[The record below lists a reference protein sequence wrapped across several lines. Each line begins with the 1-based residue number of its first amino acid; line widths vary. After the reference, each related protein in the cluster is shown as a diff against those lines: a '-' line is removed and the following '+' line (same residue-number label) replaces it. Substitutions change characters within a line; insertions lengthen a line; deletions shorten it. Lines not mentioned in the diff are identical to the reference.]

1 MKRNPEAVAEA
12 IREARS
18 IAIVSHVNPDGD
30 TIGCATA
37 MRLGLLSMGKEVSLF
52 CEDAVPDNLAFLP
65 GACMFRTPADND
77 GPFDLLLS
85 VDVSD
90 VGRMGK
96 CETLR
101 KVSRKT
107 AQIDHH
113 GTNPEFM
120 EINSVDGNAPAA
132 SLLVRE
138 QLRVLGVE
146 LTADIAKCLYTGIS
160 TDTGNFAF
168 ASTNAE
174 CFDVMSEL
182 MKAGL
187 PLAELN
193 RMLFRVKSRP
203 QVKLLSRALES
214 LTFRGYGQQIAV
226 MKLTQK
232 DFEESGA
239 QSQHADTIVNY
250 GLDTTGTTMAL
261 LAREAGGGVIKMSL
275 RAKEPA
281 RVDDVAQKF
290 NGGGHEQAAGITMQG
305 TLDEATERVL
315 AEMERKIK
323 AE

>member
-1 MKRNPEAVAEA
+1 MKRNPEAIAEA
-12 IREARS
+12 IREAKT
-18 IAIVSHVNPDGD
+18 IAVVSHVNPDGD

-52 CEDAVPDNLAFLP
+52 CEDPVPDNLAFLP
-65 GACMFRTPADND
+65 GACMFRTPEQNE

-96 CETLR
+96 CEALR

-120 EINSVDGNAPAA
+120 EINSVDGDAPAA

-138 QLRVLGVE
+138 QLKVLGVE
-146 LTADIAKCLYTGIS
+146 LTSEIAKCLYTGIS

-193 RMLFRVKSRP
+193 RILFRVKSRP
-203 QVKLLSRALES
+203 QVRLLSKALES

-232 DFEESGA
+232 DFDESGA

-250 GLDTTGTTMAL
+250 GLDTIGTTMAL
-261 LAREAGGGVIKMSL
+261 LAREAGDGKIKMSL

-281 RVDDVAQKF
+281 RVDDIAKKF
-290 NGGGHEQAAGITMQG
+290 NGGGHEQAAGITMPG
-305 TLDEATERVL
+305 TLDEAAERVL
-315 AEMERKIK
+315 TEMERKIK

>member
-1 MKRNPEAVAEA
+1 MKRNPEAIAEA
-12 IREARS
+12 IREAET
-18 IAIVSHVNPDGD
+18 IAVVSHVNPDGD

-37 MRLGLLSMGKEVSLF
+37 MRLGLLSMGKKVSLF
-52 CEDAVPDNLAFLP
+52 CEDPVPDNLAFLP
-65 GACMFRTPADND
+65 GACMFRTPEESE

-90 VGRMGK
+90 VGRMGR
-96 CETLR
+96 CEALR

-120 EINSVDGNAPAA
+120 EINSVDGDAPAA
-132 SLLVRE
+132 CLLVRE
-138 QLRVLGVE
+138 QLKVLGVE
-146 LTADIAKCLYTGIS
+146 LTAEIAKCLYTGIS

-193 RMLFRVKSRP
+193 RILFRVKSRP
-203 QVKLLSRALES
+203 QVRLLSRALES

-232 DFEESGA
+232 DFDESGA
-239 QSQHADTIVNY
+239 QGQHADTIVNY
-250 GLDTTGTTMAL
+250 GLDTIGTTMAL
-261 LAREAGGGVIKMSL
+261 LARETSDGKIKMSL

-281 RVDDVAQKF
+281 RVDDIAQKF
-290 NGGGHEQAAGITMQG
+290 KGGGHEQAAGITMQG
-305 TLDEATERVL
+305 TLDEAAERVL

>member
-1 MKRNPEAVAEA
+1 MKRNPEAIAEA
-12 IREARS
+12 IREAKT
-18 IAIVSHVNPDGD
+18 IAVVSHVNPDGD

-52 CEDAVPDNLAFLP
+52 CEDPVPDNLAFLP
-65 GACMFRTPADND
+65 GACMFRTPEESE

-90 VGRMGK
+90 VGRMGR
-96 CETLR
+96 CEALR

-120 EINSVDGNAPAA
+120 EINSVDGEAPAA
-132 SLLVRE
+132 CLLVRE
-138 QLRVLGVE
+138 QLKVLGVE
-146 LTADIAKCLYTGIS
+146 LPAEIAKCLYTGIS

-193 RMLFRVKSRP
+193 RILFRVKSRP
-203 QVKLLSRALES
+203 QVRLLSRALES

-226 MKLTQK
+226 MKLTKK
-232 DFEESGA
+232 DFDESGA

-250 GLDTTGTTMAL
+250 GLDTIGTTMAL
-261 LAREAGGGVIKMSL
+261 LAREAGDGMIKMSL

-281 RVDDVAQKF
+281 RVDDIAQEF

-305 TLDEATERVL
+305 TLDEAAERVL

>member
-1 MKRNPEAVAEA
+1 M
-12 IREARS
+12 
-18 IAIVSHVNPDGD
+18 
-30 TIGCATA
+30 
-37 MRLGLLSMGKEVSLF
+37 
-52 CEDAVPDNLAFLP
+52 
-65 GACMFRTPADND
+65 
-77 GPFDLLLS
+77 
-85 VDVSD
+85 
-90 VGRMGK
+90 
-96 CETLR
+96 
-101 KVSRKT
+101 
-107 AQIDHH
+107 
-113 GTNPEFM
+113 
-120 EINSVDGNAPAA
+120 
-132 SLLVRE
+132 
-138 QLRVLGVE
+138 LGVE
-146 LTADIAKCLYTGIS
+146 LTAEIAKCLYTGIS

-193 RMLFRVKSRP
+193 RILFRVKSRP
-203 QVKLLSRALES
+203 QVRLLSKALES

-232 DFEESGA
+232 DFDESGA

-250 GLDTTGTTMAL
+250 GLDTIGTTMAL
-261 LAREAGGGVIKMSL
+261 LAREAGDGMIKMSL

-290 NGGGHEQAAGITMQG
+290 NGGGHEQAAGITMHG
-305 TLDEATERVL
+305 TLDEAAERVI

>member
-1 MKRNPEAVAEA
+1 MKRNPEAIAEA
-12 IREARS
+12 IREAKT
-18 IAIVSHVNPDGD
+18 IAVVSHVNPDGD

-52 CEDAVPDNLAFLP
+52 CEDPVPDNLAFLP
-65 GACMFRTPADND
+65 GACMFRTPEENE

-90 VGRMGK
+90 TGRMGI
-96 CETLR
+96 CEALR
-101 KVSRKT
+101 KLSRRT

-113 GTNPEFM
+113 GTNPKFM
-120 EINSVDGNAPAA
+120 EINSVDGDAPAA
-132 SLLVRE
+132 CLLVRE
-138 QLRVLGVE
+138 QLKALGVE

-193 RMLFRVKSRP
+193 RILFRVKSRP
-203 QVKLLSRALES
+203 QVKLLGRALAS

-232 DFEESGA
+232 DFDESGA

-250 GLDTTGTTMAL
+250 GLDTIGTTMAL
-261 LAREAGGGVIKMSL
+261 LAREAGAGMIKMSL

-281 RVDDVAQKF
+281 RVDDIAQKF

-305 TLDEATERVL
+305 TLDEAAERVI

>member
-1 MKRNPEAVAEA
+1 MKRNPEAIAEA
-12 IREARS
+12 IREAHT
-18 IAIVSHVNPDGD
+18 IAVVSHVNPDGD

-37 MRLGLLSMGKEVSLF
+37 MRLGLLSLGKEVSLF
-52 CEDAVPDNLAFLP
+52 CEDPVPDNLAFLP
-65 GACMFRTPADND
+65 GAYMFRTPGEND

-90 VGRMGK
+90 IGRMGS
-96 CETLR
+96 CEALR

-138 QLRVLGVE
+138 QLKVLGVK
-146 LTADIAKCLYTGIS
+146 LTEDIAKCLYTGIS

-168 ASTNAE
+168 SATNAE
-174 CFDVMSEL
+174 CFEVMSEL

-193 RMLFRVKSRP
+193 RILFRVKSRP
-203 QVKLLSRALES
+203 QVKLLGRALES
-214 LTFRGYGQQIAV
+214 LTFRGYGQIAV
-226 MKLTQK
+226 MKLTKK
-232 DFEESGA
+232 DFDDSNA
-239 QSQHADTIVNY
+239 KSQHADTIVNY

-261 LAREAGGGVIKMSL
+261 LAREAGDGTIKMSL

-281 RVDDVAQKF
+281 RVDDIAQKF

-305 TLDEATERVL
+305 TLDEAAERVL

>member
-1 MKRNPEAVAEA
+1 MKRNPEAIAEA
-12 IREARS
+12 IREAKT
-18 IAIVSHVNPDGD
+18 IAVVSHVNPDGD

-52 CEDAVPDNLAFLP
+52 CEDPVPDNLAFLP
-65 GACMFRTPADND
+65 GACMFRTPEENE

-90 VGRMGK
+90 TGRMGI
-96 CETLR
+96 CEALR
-101 KVSRKT
+101 RASRKT

-120 EINSVDGNAPAA
+120 EINSVDGDAPAA

-138 QLRVLGVE
+138 QLKVLGVE
-146 LTADIAKCLYTGIS
+146 LTAEIAKCLYTGIS

-193 RMLFRVKSRP
+193 RILFRVKSRP
-203 QVKLLSRALES
+203 QVKLLGRALAS

-232 DFEESGA
+232 DFDESGA

-250 GLDTTGTTMAL
+250 GLDTIGTTMAL
-261 LAREAGGGVIKMSL
+261 LAREAGDGKIKMSL

-281 RVDDVAQKF
+281 RVDDIAKKF
-290 NGGGHEQAAGITMQG
+290 NGGGHEQAAGITMPG
-305 TLDEATERVL
+305 TLDEAAERVL
-315 AEMERKIK
+315 TEMERKIK

>member
-1 MKRNPEAVAEA
+1 MKRNPEAIAEA
-12 IREARS
+12 IREAKT
-18 IAIVSHVNPDGD
+18 IAVVSHVNPDGD

-52 CEDAVPDNLAFLP
+52 CEDPVPDNLAFLP
-65 GACMFRTPADND
+65 GACMFRTPEENE

-90 VGRMGK
+90 TGRMGI
-96 CETLR
+96 CEALR
-101 KVSRKT
+101 RVSRKT

-120 EINSVDGNAPAA
+120 EINSVDGDAPAA

-138 QLRVLGVE
+138 QLKVLGVE
-146 LTADIAKCLYTGIS
+146 LTAEIAKCLYTGIS

-193 RMLFRVKSRP
+193 RILFRVKSRP
-203 QVKLLSRALES
+203 QVKLLGRALAS

-232 DFEESGA
+232 DFDESGA

-250 GLDTTGTTMAL
+250 GLDTIGTTMAL
-261 LAREAGGGVIKMSL
+261 LAREAGDGKIKMSL

-281 RVDDVAQKF
+281 RVDDIAKKF
-290 NGGGHEQAAGITMQG
+290 NGGGHEQAAGITMPG
-305 TLDEATERVL
+305 TLDEAAERVL
-315 AEMERKIK
+315 TEMERKIK

>member
-1 MKRNPEAVAEA
+1 MKRNPEAIAEA
-12 IREARS
+12 IREAKT
-18 IAIVSHVNPDGD
+18 IAVVSHVNPDGD

-52 CEDAVPDNLAFLP
+52 CEDPVPDNLAFLP
-65 GACMFRTPADND
+65 GACMFRTPEQNE

-96 CETLR
+96 CEALR

-120 EINSVDGNAPAA
+120 EINSVDGDAPAA

-138 QLRVLGVE
+138 QLKVLGVE
-146 LTADIAKCLYTGIS
+146 LTAEIAKCLYTGIS

-193 RMLFRVKSRP
+193 RILFRVKSRP
-203 QVKLLSRALES
+203 QVRLLSRALES

-232 DFEESGA
+232 DFDESGA

-250 GLDTTGTTMAL
+250 GLDTIGTTMAL
-261 LAREAGGGVIKMSL
+261 LAREAGDGMIKMSL

-281 RVDDVAQKF
+281 RVDDIAKKF
-290 NGGGHEQAAGITMQG
+290 NGGGHEQAAGITMHG
-305 TLDEATERVL
+305 TLDEAAERVL

>member
-1 MKRNPEAVAEA
+1 MKRNPEAIAEA
-12 IREARS
+12 IREAKT
-18 IAIVSHVNPDGD
+18 IAVVSHVNPDGD

-52 CEDAVPDNLAFLP
+52 CEDPVPDNLAFLP
-65 GACMFRTPADND
+65 GACMFRTPEQNE

-96 CETLR
+96 CEALR

-120 EINSVDGNAPAA
+120 EINSVDGDAPAA

-138 QLRVLGVE
+138 QLKVLGVE
-146 LTADIAKCLYTGIS
+146 LTAEIAKCLYTGIS

-193 RMLFRVKSRP
+193 RILFRVKSRP
-203 QVKLLSRALES
+203 QVRLLSKALES

-232 DFEESGA
+232 DFDESGA

-250 GLDTTGTTMAL
+250 GLDTIGTTMAL
-261 LAREAGGGVIKMSL
+261 LAREAGDGMIKMSL

-305 TLDEATERVL
+305 TLDEAAERVL

>member
-1 MKRNPEAVAEA
+1 MKRNPEAIAEA
-12 IREARS
+12 IREAKT
-18 IAIVSHVNPDGD
+18 IAVVSHVNPDGD

-52 CEDAVPDNLAFLP
+52 CEDPVPDNLAFLP
-65 GACMFRTPADND
+65 GACMFRTPEQSE

-90 VGRMGK
+90 VGRMGR
-96 CETLR
+96 CEALR

-120 EINSVDGNAPAA
+120 EINSVDGEAPAA
-132 SLLVRE
+132 CLLVRE
-138 QLRVLGVE
+138 QLKVLGVK
-146 LTADIAKCLYTGIS
+146 LTAEIAKCLYTGIS

-193 RMLFRVKSRP
+193 RILFRVKSRP
-203 QVKLLSRALES
+203 QVRLLSRALES

-226 MKLTQK
+226 MKLTKK
-232 DFEESGA
+232 DFDESGA

-250 GLDTTGTTMAL
+250 GLDTIGTTMAL
-261 LAREAGGGVIKMSL
+261 LAREAGDGMIKMSL

-281 RVDDVAQKF
+281 RVDDIAQEF

-305 TLDEATERVL
+305 TLDEAAERVL

>member
-12 IREARS
+12 IREARK

-30 TIGCATA
+30 TIGCAAA
-37 MRLGLLSMGKEVSLF
+37 MRLGLLSLGKEVEMY
-52 CEDAVPDNLAFLP
+52 CEDPVPEYLAFLP
-65 GACMFRTPADND
+65 GVYMFRTPGEND

-90 VGRMGK
+90 IKRMGK
-96 CETLR
+96 CEALR

-120 EINSVDGNAPAA
+120 EINSVDGDVPAA
-132 SLLVRE
+132 CVLVRE
-138 QLRVLGVE
+138 QLKALGVE
-146 LTADIAKCLYTGIS
+146 LTEDIAKCLYTGIS

-168 ASTNAE
+168 STTSAE
-174 CFDVMSEL
+174 CFEVMSEL
-182 MKAGL
+182 IQAGL

-203 QVKLLSRALES
+203 HIKLLGRALES
-214 LTFRGYGQQIAV
+214 LTFRGYGQIAV

-232 DFEESGA
+232 DFEDSNATGE
-239 QSQHADTIVNY
+239 HADTIVNY
-250 GLDTTGTTMAL
+250 GLDTIGTTMAL
-261 LAREAGGGVIKMSL
+261 LARETTGGMIKMSL

-281 RVDDVAQKF
+281 RVDDVAQIF
-290 NGGGHEQAAGITMQG
+290 NGGGHEQAAGITMPG

>member
-1 MKRNPEAVAEA
+1 MKRNPEAIAEA
-12 IREARS
+12 IREAKT
-18 IAIVSHVNPDGD
+18 IAVVSHVNPDGD

-52 CEDAVPDNLAFLP
+52 CEDPVPDNLAFLP
-65 GACMFRTPADND
+65 GACMFRTPEENE

-90 VGRMGK
+90 LGRMGR
-96 CETLR
+96 CEALR
-101 KVSRKT
+101 KVSRRT

-120 EINSVDGNAPAA
+120 EINSVDGDAPAA

-138 QLRVLGVE
+138 QLKALGVE
-146 LTADIAKCLYTGIS
+146 LTAEIAKCLYTGIS

-193 RMLFRVKSRP
+193 RILFRVKSRP
-203 QVKLLSRALES
+203 QVRLLSRALES

-232 DFEESGA
+232 DFDESGA

-250 GLDTTGTTMAL
+250 GLDTIGTTMAL
-261 LAREAGGGVIKMSL
+261 LAREAGDGMIKMSL

-281 RVDDVAQKF
+281 RVDDIAQKF

-305 TLDEATERVL
+305 TLDEAAERVI

>member
-1 MKRNPEAVAEA
+1 MKRNPEAIAEA
-12 IREARS
+12 IREAHT
-18 IAIVSHVNPDGD
+18 IAVVSHVNPDGD

-37 MRLGLLSMGKEVSLF
+37 MRLGLLSMGKEVTLF
-52 CEDAVPDNLAFLP
+52 CEDPVPDNLAFLP
-65 GACMFRTPADND
+65 GACMFRTPGEND

-90 VGRMGK
+90 TGRMGR

-101 KVSRKT
+101 RVSRKT

-138 QLRVLGVE
+138 QLKVLGVE
-146 LTADIAKCLYTGIS
+146 LTEDIAKCLYTGIS

-168 ASTNAE
+168 SATNAE
-174 CFDVMSEL
+174 CFEVMSEL

-193 RMLFRVKSRP
+193 RILFRVKSRP
-203 QVKLLSRALES
+203 QVKLLGRALES
-214 LTFRGYGQQIAV
+214 LTFRGYGQIAV
-226 MKLTQK
+226 MKLTRK
-232 DFEESGA
+232 DFDDSNA
-239 QSQHADTIVNY
+239 KSQHADTIVNY

-261 LAREAGGGVIKMSL
+261 LAREAGDGTIKMSL

-281 RVDDVAQKF
+281 RVDDIAQKF

-305 TLDEATERVL
+305 TLDEAAERVL